1 MAKKTENKSG
11 SMTDDTNQD
20 EMDIS
25 DLQLNDDVNP
35 DEDDDDNQSDSP
47 EQNSGDASDEQTIDI
62 KQLQGRR
69 IGRIL
74 VKLGKVT
81 REQVQEGLQMQESRR
96 LPIGQILVELGYVTD
111 EDINQALAAQ
121 AGMET
126 LDLESRDFPEEIVHV
141 LPAETAQAYQVFP
154 INYEEETNTL
164 TVALKS
170 ADNFRAIDDLRM
182 LMGYTVKPVI
192 AEARQVENLINRYYG
207 DTEESLSDLI
217 GELASDTKLEE
228 LDDGDESIDLQ
239 ELLEAAEDNKVKRL
253 LNLVL
258 MQGIKDKA
266 SDIHLEPFET
276 EFKMRYR
283 IDGVLYEMV
292 PPPKHL
298 ALPIVSRVKVM
309 ADLDIAVRRMPQDGR
324 FELTVNGYPVD

>member
-1 MAKKTENKSG
+1 
-11 SMTDDTNQD
+11 
-20 EMDIS
+20 
-25 DLQLNDDVNP
+25 
-35 DEDDDDNQSDSP
+35 
-47 EQNSGDASDEQTIDI
+47 
-62 KQLQGRR
+62 
-69 IGRIL
+69 
-74 VKLGKVT
+74 
-81 REQVQEGLQMQESRR
+81 
-96 LPIGQILVELGYVTD
+96 
-111 EDINQALAAQ
+111 
-121 AGMET
+121 MET
-126 LDLESRDFPEEIVHV
+126 LDLESRDFPEEIIHV

-182 LMGYTVKPVI
+182 LMGYNVKPVI
-192 AEARQVENLINRYYG
+192 ADPRQVENLINRYYG
-207 DTEESLSDLI
+207 ESEESLSDLI
-217 GELASDTKLEE
+217 GELAGDTKLEE
-228 LDDGDESIDLQ
+228 LGDNTDESIDLQ
-239 ELLEAAEDNKVKRL
+239 VLLEAAEDNKVKRL

-298 ALPIVSRVKVM
+298 ALP
-309 ADLDIAVRRMPQDGR
+309 
-324 FELTVNGYPVD
+324 